1 MINNKHKLTHL
12 AKKFVIQKIGYPS
25 IIISIIL
32 TSLLGYAEIK
42 YWINISKQQ
51 NKIINQQI
59 NIFFNLTLKQLRK
72 LEVFFESKSLN
83 DLTTSQISLPSFA
96 DNLFIL
102 DKKYRPIYV
111 YPEDHKI
118 PYLNLIFDNFNKKV
132 AYSRLYYSINLNK
145 LAFAILDNAR
155 AKYSYLVEMD
165 IDVFQKSIQKLVETQ
180 KKEILI
186 VTDNYGN
193 VIASSLPHLLDIQEN
208 INYLKFFKKLKKNKN
223 IFYISIFNSSPY
235 FIFGENF
242 GHYQVIRL
250 IKPINIVLPL
260 IYILLITSL
269 ILISLNIYFGISI
282 NNFIYKT
289 ISKHVNRFSE
299 ILDSSLDNK
308 FIVKN
313 LNKLKSE
320 TKFKELDIVIRKL
333 IYYLNKLNIFEE
345 TLKEKNQDLE
355 FLLNN
360 LPMWIWYLN
369 DPTTFGIINKNLADF
384 FGLNIHSYIYQKIPF
399 ERLSSQELTEATKR
413 ENKYLFEKGKTIKVK
428 RWFTNKNGQKRLIAI
443 TKQPIFDEKGQVK
456 QAICFGLDI
465 TENYLQ
471 EEKRKQLEEQ
481 LRRMQK
487 MEAIGTLSSGIAHHF
502 SNLLQAIYSYLN
514 ILKRSQNNIDKNIFE
529 KIDEQIKKGKSLV
542 QSLLAATHKTPEEFE
557 IFELNKFIQQILDII
572 QSSYPKNIKIKSYIE
587 QTKLYI
593 NGNQGLLEQAI
604 LNITNNAKDVLKTK
618 TQAEI
623 NITIASETINKQNY
637 IKIKISDNGP
647 GIPSKHQNKVFEPF
661 FTTKDIGKGTGLGL
675 YLTYQIIKM
684 HKGKINFITNNKG
697 TTFIIYLPQSNPPT
711 YPKTNNSYLPKP
723 PFSATI
729 LTIEDEELILDG
741 VKDFLEDKGLKVI
754 GAKDGEQGLELFYK
768 LQNKLDIVILD
779 LGLPGIP
786 GKEILTKITKYSSNI
801 KIIVCSGYHHHE
813 IAKNPQKFKVSAFL
827 SKPYELED
835 LYKVILKILEV
846 EQ

>member
-51 NKIINQQI
+51 NKIVNQQI
-59 NIFFNLTLKQLRK
+59 NMFLNLTLKQLRK
-72 LEVFFESKSLN
+72 LEVFFESRSLN
-83 DLTTSQISLPSFA
+83 DLTISQISLPSFA
-96 DNLFIL
+96 DNIFIL
-102 DKKYRPIYV
+102 NKKYHPIYV
-111 YPEDHKI
+111 YPKNQKI
-118 PYLNLIFDNFNKKV
+118 PYLNLIFDNFKKKV

-165 IDVFQKSIQKLVETQ
+165 IDVFQKNIQKLVKTQ

-186 VTDNYGN
+186 VADNYGN
-193 VIASSLPHLLDIQEN
+193 VIASSLSHLLDIQEN
-208 INYLKFFKKLKKNKN
+208 INYLNFFKKLKKNKN

-235 FIFGENF
+235 FIFGESF
-242 GHYQVIRL
+242 GHYQIIRL
-250 IKPINIVLPL
+250 IKPIDIILPL
-260 IYILLITSL
+260 IYILLVTSF
-269 ILISLNIYFGISI
+269 ILISLNVYFGISI

-289 ISKHVNRFSE
+289 ISKPINRFSE
-299 ILDSSLDNK
+299 ILDTSLDNK

-333 IYYLNKLNIFEE
+333 IYYLNQLNIFEE
-345 TLKEKNQDLE
+345 TLKEKKQDLE

-369 DPTTFGIINKNLADF
+369 DPNTFGIINKNLANF
-384 FGLNIHSYIYQKIPF
+384 LNLDVHSYNQKIPF
-399 ERLSSQELTEATKR
+399 DTLSSPKIIEEIKR

-428 RWFTNKNGQKRLIAI
+428 RWFTTKNGQKKLIAI

-514 ILKRSQNNIDKNIFE
+514 ILKRSQDNIDKNIFE
-529 KIDEQIKKGKSLV
+529 KIYAQIKKGKSLV

-618 TQAEI
+618 SQAEI

-637 IKIKISDNGP
+637 IRIEISDNGP
-647 GIPSKHQNKVFEPF
+647 GIPSKYQNKVFEPF

-697 TTFIIYLPQSNPPT
+697 TTFIIYLPQNNCPS
-711 YPKTNNSYLPKP
+711 YSKTNNSSLPEA

-729 LTIEDEELILDG
+729 LMIEDEELILEG

-768 LQNKLDIVILD
+768 LHNKLDIVILD
-779 LGLPGIP
+779 LGLPSIP
-786 GKEILTKITKYSSNI
+786 GKEVLTKITQYTSNI

-846 EQ
+846 KQ